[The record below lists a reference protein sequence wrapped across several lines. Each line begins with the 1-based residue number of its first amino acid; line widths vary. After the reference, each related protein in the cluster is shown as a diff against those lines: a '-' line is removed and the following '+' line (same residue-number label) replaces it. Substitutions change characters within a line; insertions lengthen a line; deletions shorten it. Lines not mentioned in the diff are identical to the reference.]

1 MKKYKNSIIVIIVI
15 LVIFFGLNFLID
27 EELLIDI

>member
-27 EELLIDI
+27 EGIIDI